1 MTELNAVETTPI
13 KSLDTKSEKN
23 KAFRTLLKNQ
33 SLLDSEFSK
42 KIRQKEIKVH
52 SRAQLDKYAHY

>member
-13 KSLDTKSEKN
+13 KNLDTKSEKN

-42 KIRQKEIKVH
+42 KIRQKEIKVR